1 MAGSAVTVAP
11 SREASLPARR
21 QPQPELQQQ
30 MSSLRAQLGYGRR
43 LRPGRSQLGLII
55 LVVVAFWV
63 LIGFA
68 RTLTQLNTATD
79 REAVLSAESAQ
90 LSARLE
96 AGRQELEL
104 VQTDAFQGL
113 QARAYGLGSPS
124 ERAFSLETGAQTA
137 PRIIPLGSVSSAT
150 EPQTPLDAWLRVLLG
165 D

>member
-11 SREASLPARR
+11 SREVSLPARR

-30 MSSLRAQLGYGRR
+30 ISSLRVQLGYGRR
-43 LRPGRSQLGLII
+43 LRPGRAQLGLIVL
-55 LVVVAFWV
+55 LVIASWV

-79 REAVLSAESAQ
+79 REAILSAESAQ

-124 ERAFSLETGAQTA
+124 ERAFSLELGAPAA
-137 PRIIPLGSVSSAT
+137 PPIVPLGGASSAS
-150 EPQTPLDAWLRVLLG
+150 EPQAPLDAWLRLLLG